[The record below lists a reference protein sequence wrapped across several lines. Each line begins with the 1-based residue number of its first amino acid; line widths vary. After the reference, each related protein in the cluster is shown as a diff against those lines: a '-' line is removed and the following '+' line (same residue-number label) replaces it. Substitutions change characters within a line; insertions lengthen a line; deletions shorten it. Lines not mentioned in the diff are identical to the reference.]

1 MLSQGILTV
10 PIEIREI
17 YQCLGAGA
25 LNGTWYDI
33 GHICT
38 HVNINKWA
46 KFKPTDYPSRSAGS
60 AVTYVGADGLCGLDC
75 APSTNLQTVIDRVRL
90 GNYDWAYSKRPN
102 GVGQSFY
109 RMLDF
114 EFYDH
119 KSIKPLY
126 PLGDLYGNIG
136 SGSLQK
142 RYFNDPANGVTLNL
156 HLNQMSYQGV
166 SFADMYWAIVFID
179 SNNNLH
185 AGCMST
191 DKMGNTNEVP
201 IPLYSPYFTSV
212 ANYKGICLL
221 TNVHRDFTSFKNGGS
236 WGTDAFYIGLP
247 IPAFN
252 MSVVDRSLLSITCH
266 AEYAQNDS
274 GINFDIYG
282 TNLTDADAST
292 GQITIQVIEIE
303 IDGGGDMHENLIYSY
318 TENAVTIAKGSD
330 MTDLRLGGH
339 LDSSVF
345 YDWHPSFTHQMNVI
359 CGNTTLGQVT
369 TEVVN

>member
-114 EFYDH
+114 EFYNH
-119 KSIKPLY
+119 NSVKPLY

-166 SFADMYWAIVFID
+166 SFGDMYWAIVFID
-179 SNNNLH
+179 SNDNLH

-303 IDGGGDMHENLIYSY
+303 IDGGGDMHDNLIYSY

-330 MTDLRLGGH
+330 MTDLRIGGH

-345 YDWHPSFTHQMNVI
+345 WDWHPSFTHQINVI

>member
-1 MLSQGILTV
+1 MSDTLEKYVNKKDDLQMKINSALTTAECQVIGVTDTVKLSTPLNVSTQGGVLT
-10 PIEIREI
+10 I
-17 YQCLGAGA
+17 YDYTKAVTAKPEQIYVDSYY
-25 LNGTWYDI
+25 NEY
-33 GHICT
+33 

-114 EFYDH
+114 EFYNH
-119 KSIKPLY
+119 NSVKPLY

-185 AGCMST
+185 A
-191 DKMGNTNEVP
+191 
-201 IPLYSPYFTSV
+201 
-212 ANYKGICLL
+212 
-221 TNVHRDFTSFKNGGS
+221 
-236 WGTDAFYIGLP
+236 
-247 IPAFN
+247 
-252 MSVVDRSLLSITCH
+252 VVYVLS
-266 AEYAQNDS
+266 
-274 GINFDIYG
+274 
-282 TNLTDADAST
+282 LTDWW
-292 GQITIQVIEIE
+292 GFFVR
-303 IDGGGDMHENLIYSY
+303 
-318 TENAVTIAKGSD
+318 K
-330 MTDLRLGGH
+330 R
-339 LDSSVF
+339 
-345 YDWHPSFTHQMNVI
+345 
-359 CGNTTLGQVT
+359 
-369 TEVVN
+369 